1 VCTYKYLS
9 VSPIPGSAEKGS
21 VSLTRGKKISIPA
34 VLLRLL
40 SCEQITRYKEEEE
53 KARKKVEA
61 DNFIEPKPDKTL
73 SDDQGKS
80 FDKR

>member
-1 VCTYKYLS
+1 M
-9 VSPIPGSAEKGS
+9 PIPGSAEKGS
-21 VSLTRGKKISIPA
+21 VSLTRGKISIPA

-40 SCEQITRYKEEEE
+40 SCEQITQYKDKEE